1 MGKDNKLETIKTHL
15 QLNIKNKLLNSEE
28 LYCLSKEEKLE
39 RKELIYEVL
48 DIIEKYFY
56 DPDE

>member
-15 QLNIKNKLLNSEE
+15 QLNIKNKLLSSEE